1 MYVYGARNEGGKI
14 KGVGKRGLVC
24 AVRKGMYKE
33 RGKGAMSSQPAI
45 TRLGAIS
52 TTSNSAWQ
60 CSSSEADTL

>member
-1 MYVYGARNEGGKI
+1 MYVYGVRNEGGKV

-24 AVRKGMYKE
+24 AVREGMYKE
-33 RGKGAMSSQPAI
+33 WGEGAMSSHPAI

-52 TTSNSAWQ
+52 TTSNSVWQ